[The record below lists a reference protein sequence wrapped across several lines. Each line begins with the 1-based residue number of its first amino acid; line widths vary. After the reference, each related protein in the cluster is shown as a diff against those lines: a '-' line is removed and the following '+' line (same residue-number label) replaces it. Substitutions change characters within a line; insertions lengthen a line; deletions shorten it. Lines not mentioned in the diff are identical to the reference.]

1 MPDSIRRNCQERGCA
16 YNAGLIDEGQTRS
29 RKKSFERSEI
39 RTRGHRT
46 MRGGMSG
53 CHPDAT
59 TKKIAG
65 ERETSEQN
73 EEKTGRRCP

>member
-1 MPDSIRRNCQERGCA
+1 MQS
-16 YNAGLIDEGQTRS
+16 
-29 RKKSFERSEI
+29 KKSNNLMPSNHDTWHWQEPGMAWKGA
-39 RTRGHRT
+39 GHRT

-65 ERETSEQN
+65 EREPSEQN
-73 EEKTGRRCP
+73 EEQTGRRCP